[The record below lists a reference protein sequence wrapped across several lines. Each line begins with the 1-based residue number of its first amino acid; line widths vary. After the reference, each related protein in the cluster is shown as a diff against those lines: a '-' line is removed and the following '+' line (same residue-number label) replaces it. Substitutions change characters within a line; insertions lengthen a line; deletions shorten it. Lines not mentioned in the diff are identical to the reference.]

1 MKIRY
6 RWIDTDGGNDNEL
19 DIDEFLAFRHPE
31 IASRTYKY
39 IVDDIITQMGL
50 SFFSSLYEILMMFI
64 LDQDNDLKIKEAE
77 FIDLACMY
85 D

>member
-1 MKIRY
+1 MIDLVQQELLKIRY

-50 SFFSSLYEILMMFI
+50 PFSQSL
-64 LDQDNDLKIKEAE
+64 QDLQMIS
-77 FIDLACMY
+77 L
-85 D
+85 